1 MRRKIGTGYLAA
13 AFVTAVV
20 FLVAIM
26 AGARYEKN
34 RYADLQLSAALTMKE
49 AEAYIKAQME
59 KLGIEPDP
67 EDLNR
72 MLLVGPEFTELT
84 TTPGSPDAKR
94 TSLNPDFAAAMVRYY
109 TEAGLK
115 MGDTVAIGTS
125 GSFPAF
131 AIASVIAA
139 DQMGLRAKV
148 IASLG
153 ASMHGATR
161 VEYNIFDI
169 ILALKEGGFA
179 DFELTAIS
187 RGSAND
193 QGGSVLEGLLYEGT
207 AELAEAICLEVS
219 GKTGAEFIDINDLAE
234 NIQHRLAL
242 FGDVDLFVNVGGAS
256 VNNGVGTSSLNLPA
270 GLVMDFANIPQD
282 NQRGLVFEYL
292 ARGIPIINLLNVKQ
306 LAADNGIP
314 YDAVPMPMPEEDTVY
329 ATVHYNKVLVVFGII
344 CTVLILASGIILP
357 HLRRKRR

>member
-13 AFVTAVV
+13 AFITAVA
-20 FLVAIM
+20 FLIAII
-26 AGARYEKN
+26 AGARYEEN
-34 RYADLQLSAALTMKE
+34 RYADLQLSAALAMKE
-49 AEAYIKAQME
+49 AEAYIKAEME
-59 KLGIEPDP
+59 NLGIEPDP

-115 MGDTVAIGTS
+115 KGDTVAIGTS
-125 GSFPAF
+125 GSFPAL
-131 AIASVIAA
+131 AVASIIAA
-139 DQMGLRAKV
+139 DRMGLGVKV

-179 DFELTAIS
+179 DFELTAVS

-207 AELAEAICLEVS
+207 AELALDICLEVS
-219 GKTGAEFIDINDLAE
+219 EKTGAEFINISDLPE
-234 NIQHRLAL
+234 NIRHRLAL
-242 FGDVDLFVNVGGAS
+242 FGDVNLFVNVGGAS
-256 VNNGVGTSSLNLPA
+256 VNNGVGTSSLSLPA
-270 GLVMDFANIPQD
+270 GLVMDFANIPKSD
-282 NQRGLVFEYL
+282 QRGLVFEYL
-292 ARGIPIINLLNVKQ
+292 DREIPIINLLNVKQ
-306 LAADNGIP
+306 LTADNGIA
-314 YDAVPMPMPEEDTVY
+314 YDPVPMPEPGEDGVY
-329 ATVHYNKVLVVFGII
+329 ATVHYSKVLIVSGII
-344 CTVLILASGIILP
+344 CTLLILASGIILP
-357 HLRRKRR
+357 HLRRNRR